1 MMNRMVSLSAA
12 AAVLALSGI
21 ASAGIANYAP
31 GSVVFTDADGD
42 RIGVSNVGIGL
53 PNTTFL
59 HNLAGGPS
67 AARNPSQIT
76 LGGDGNWYVGDGQF
90 DVSQPGRILRIAN
103 LFGAPVESVLVS
115 GTPGD
120 PGSVLDNPTG
130 VRWDAGRNSLV
141 VIDNPGN
148 ALNPSKQDN
157 LFLVG
162 LGGAVQT
169 SFTEPA
175 DNPGFPYYQDGNV
188 SQPDR
193 NTSNM
198 FVVAPNGGLA
208 NQGGNQFNNP
218 GALWRMSFDGFGNA
232 TASLFYDFS
241 DLLPGTLVGQ
251 PKAMASAVNGDGSQ
265 DLYVADDVTNG
276 IYRIIVNSDGTF
288 GGASLIFS
296 NPGLANGLGEIQY
309 DPFNDKLVFSSEGT
323 QQILRINR
331 NGTGLETIANGVRV
345 RGIYIIPTPG
355 AISLAG
361 LAGLA
366 MIRRRR

>member
-1 MMNRMVSLSAA
+1 MMNRTMSLSAA
-12 AAVLALSGI
+12 VAVLALSGI
-21 ASAGIANYAP
+21 ASAGVSYAP

-42 RIGVSNVGIGL
+42 RIGVSNVGLGL

-76 LGGDGNWYVGDGQF
+76 LGGDGAWYVGDGQF

-103 LFGAPVESVLVS
+103 LFGAPVESVLTS
-115 GTPGD
+115 GIPGD

-130 VRWDAGRNSLV
+130 VRWDAARGNLV

-148 ALNPSKQDN
+148 APNPGKADN
-157 LFLVG
+157 LFLID

-175 DNPGFPYYQDGNV
+175 DNPGFPFYQDGNV

-193 NTSNM
+193 NTNNM
-198 FVVAPNGGLA
+198 FVVALNGGLA
-208 NQGGNQFNNP
+208 NQGGSQFNNP
-218 GALWRMSFDGFGNA
+218 GALWRMSFDGLGNA

-251 PKAMASAVNGDGSQ
+251 PKGMASRVNGDGSQ
-265 DLYVADDVTNG
+265 DLFVTDDVTNS
-276 IYRIIVNSDGTF
+276 IYRIIVNSDGSF
-288 GGASLIFS
+288 GGASSIFT
-296 NPGLANGLGEIQY
+296 NLAEATGLGEIQY
-309 DPFNDKLVFSSEGT
+309 DPFNNKLVFSSEGT
-323 QQILRINR
+323 QEILRINTD
-331 NGTGLETIANGVRV
+331 GSGLETIATGVRV